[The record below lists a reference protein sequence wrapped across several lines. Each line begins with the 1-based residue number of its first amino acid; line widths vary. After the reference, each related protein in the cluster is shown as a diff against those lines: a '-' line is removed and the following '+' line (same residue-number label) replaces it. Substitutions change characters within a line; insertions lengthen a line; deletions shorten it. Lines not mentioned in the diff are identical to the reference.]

1 MQQILKIRRSTLAQI
16 FGIFYLLSITSWDLK
31 VTHAHPVFFF
41 SFYHYIIASPSS
53 NQFIAIISFHRNE
66 KATINHNLFF
76 LSRAKRTSIAR
87 DWRCIHLR
95 ICIKKKIQRYN
106 TLRNFETLRNRLNR
120 YDDRTWIKINGFDFV
135 KLNITVLSAI
145 QLFILITL

>member
-1 MQQILKIRRSTLAQI
+1 MGFESHTRPSR
-16 FGIFYLLSITSWDLK
+16 F
-31 VTHAHPVFFF
+31 FFF

-106 TLRNFETLRNRLNR
+106 MLRNFETLRNRLNR
-120 YDDRTWIKINGFDFV
+120 YDDRTWIEMNGFDFV
-135 KLNITVLSAI
+135 KLNITILSAI
-145 QLFILITL
+145 QLFILITLQKKKSSSWTFELRYTEKQGTIKE